1 MIGSTTEPAGPAG
14 LLDGFPVVVHHPIS
28 WGDMDAFGHVNNTV
42 YFRHFEHARIAYF
55 EQIAML
61 EVMKETGVG
70 PILSKTSCRF
80 RIPLAYPDTVW
91 IGARVSAVG
100 DDRFTMLYRVVS
112 ETLGVV
118 AAEGSGRIVTYD
130 YEAGAKATIPA
141 EIVRAIEAIESAD
154 T

>member
-1 MIGSTTEPAGPAG
+1 
-14 LLDGFPVVVHHPIS
+14 
-28 WGDMDAFGHVNNTV
+28 
-42 YFRHFEHARIAYF
+42 
-55 EQIAML
+55 ML

-112 ETLGVV
+112 EQHGAI
-118 AAEGSGRIVTYD
+118 AAEGEGVLVTFD
-130 YEAGAKATIPA
+130 YARKSKAPVPGAIRSAIAELEGDAT
-141 EIVRAIEAIESAD
+141 
-154 T
+154 